1 MGAPAKK
8 GKPRRGNAGPVS
20 KSNQVIDAMMRPPT
34 EQQWISIFQNLFE
47 AGSPL
52 AILGEFDARF
62 TARAYSETMAN
73 YARQT
78 PEQCAALAARLVD
91 GGDA

>member
-1 MGAPAKK
+1 MRRPVIKESPGAGTP
-8 GKPRRGNAGPVS
+8 GLVS